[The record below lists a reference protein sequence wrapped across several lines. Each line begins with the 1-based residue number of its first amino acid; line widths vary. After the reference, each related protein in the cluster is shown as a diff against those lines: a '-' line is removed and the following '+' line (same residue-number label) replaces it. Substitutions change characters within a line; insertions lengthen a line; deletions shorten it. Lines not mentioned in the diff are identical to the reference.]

1 MKNNTNGGRNSV
13 VERPLVLGALLT
25 IALIGVLLIASLSR
39 TVNTHSFTSKYINIG
54 CSNSIANS
62 QTQFLAIMHYATS
75 RDVPE
80 LTMREIRTVYEVLIN
95 LAPCNFLVFGLG
107 HDSLMWAA
115 LNPRGTTL
123 FLEEDSKLVHQIL
136 ARAPALRIHTVSY
149 KTQLYEA
156 EHLVTSY
163 KTEKMCVPP
172 FVHLKGNSK
181 CKLALSDMA
190 DDVYAREWDV
200 ILIDG
205 PRGYF
210 AEAPGRMGA
219 IFSAAVM
226 ARARKSGG
234 VTHVFLHDANRKVEK
249 MYGEE
254 FLCKRYLKK
263 AVGRFWY
270 FAIPPSA
277 NVTLPLPRRKV
288 RGSQYCI

>member
-1 MKNNTNGGRNSV
+1 MKGRKFV
-13 VERPLVLGALLT
+13 VERPLVLGALVT
-25 IALIGVLLIASLSR
+25 ITMTGVLLIASLSR
-39 TVNTHSFTSKYINIG
+39 SINSSSFAYKYISG
-54 CSNSIANS
+54 GSNTAT

-80 LTMREIRTVYEVLIN
+80 LTLLEIRSAFEVLIN

-123 FLEEDSKLVHQIL
+123 FLEEDPKLVHQIL

-149 KTQLYEA
+149 PTQLYEA

-163 KTEKMCVPP
+163 KSEKACVPP
-172 FVHLKGNSK
+172 HVHLKGNTM
-181 CKLALSDMA
+181 CKLALSELP
-190 DDVYAREWDV
+190 DDVYSREWDV

-205 PRGYF
+205 PRGYY

-226 ARARKSGG
+226 ARTRKSSG
-234 VTHVFLHDANRKVEK
+234 VTHVFLHDADRKVEK

-254 FLCKRYLKK
+254 FLCKKYLIK
-263 AVGRFWY
+263 AVGRLWH
-270 FAIPPSA
+270 FAIPTGA
-277 NVTLPLPRRKV
+277 NVTTKTG
-288 RGSQYCI
+288 RGSRYC